1 MEEDNNAREELLAQ
15 INQKHNKLAL
25 KTIKVEELEKSV
37 ANLTEEKNQLEERQS
52 EFEKENK
59 QILKAFCKLEL
70 QLKEAKEGG
79 LGEIGNL
86 MKKNKS
92 LEFEVERFKAV
103 KLKNDMKIQMLEQK
117 NKSCDE
123 AKKQVELDL
132 KNDDCKKK
140 ELIDKTRKVNN
151 CFVIYIQISHTVRFD
166 SNFPPHTPFGAA
178 DVLAD
183 GHFNTGM
190 FRHGEFLARGI
201 FGTRN
206 FRHLNISAQ
215 GYFGT

>member
-1 MEEDNNAREELLAQ
+1 MEDDNNAREELLAQ
-15 INQKHNKLAL
+15 INEKHNKLAL

-37 ANLTEEKNQLEERQS
+37 ASLTEEKNQLEERQS

-117 NKSCDE
+117 NKSTDE

-140 ELIDKTRKVNN
+140 ELIDKTRKVNIFFCN
-151 CFVIYIQISHTVRFD
+151 LHSNISHSEICICIQRV
-166 SNFPPHTPFGAA
+166 
-178 DVLAD
+178 
-183 GHFNTGM
+183 M
-190 FRHGEFLARGI
+190 FIMYAFI
-201 FGTRN
+201 YSMYV
-206 FRHLNISAQ
+206 ISPLHYQ
-215 GYFGT
+215 S

>member
-1 MEEDNNAREELLAQ
+1 MEDDNNTREDLLAQ
-15 INQKHNKLAL
+15 INEKHNKLAL

-37 ANLTEEKNQLEERQS
+37 TGLTEEKNQLEERQS

-79 LGEIGNL
+79 EIGNL
-86 MKKNKS
+86 MKKNKA

-117 NKSCDE
+117 SKSSDE
-123 AKKQVELDL
+123 AKKQIELDL

-140 ELIDKTRKVNN
+140 ELIDKTRKEN
-151 CFVIYIQISHTVRFD
+151 YK
-166 SNFPPHTPFGAA
+166 
-178 DVLAD
+178 
-183 GHFNTGM
+183 
-190 FRHGEFLARGI
+190 
-201 FGTRN
+201 
-206 FRHLNISAQ
+206 
-215 GYFGT
+215 

>member
-1 MEEDNNAREELLAQ
+1 MEDDNNAREELLAQ
-15 INQKHNKLAL
+15 INEKHNKLAL

-37 ANLTEEKNQLEERQS
+37 ANLTEEKKQMEETQS
-52 EFEKENK
+52 ESEKENK

-151 CFVIYIQISHTVRFD
+151 CFVIYIKISRTVRFD
-166 SNFPPHTPFGAA
+166 SNFSMVT
-178 DVLAD
+178 L
-183 GHFNTGM
+183 
-190 FRHGEFLARGI
+190 
-201 FGTRN
+201 
-206 FRHLNISAQ
+206 
-215 GYFGT
+215 Y

>member
-1 MEEDNNAREELLAQ
+1 MEDDNNAREELLAQ
-15 INQKHNKLAL
+15 INEKHNKLAL

-37 ANLTEEKNQLEERQS
+37 TGLTEEKNQLEERQS

-70 QLKEAKEGG
+70 ELKEAKEGG

-117 NKSCDE
+117 SKSSDE
-123 AKKQVELDL
+123 AKKQIELDL
-132 KNDDCKKK
+132 KNDDSKKK

-151 CFVIYIQISHTVRFD
+151 CFVIYIQISHRVRFD
-166 SNFPPHTPFGAA
+166 SNFFPTFIYQPCTNRNLFIQASQGTPPR
-178 DVLAD
+178 
-183 GHFNTGM
+183 FN
-190 FRHGEFLARGI
+190 
-201 FGTRN
+201 
-206 FRHLNISAQ
+206 
-215 GYFGT
+215 